1 MAKYEVEIT
10 RNHKQSLYNCK
21 YYIPELITDL
31 PIENV
36 IDHPEV
42 IAGIHVSFGKSL
54 NVFVYDLDT
63 GMIDVTEITKSKA
76 I

>member
-10 RNHKQSLYNCK
+10 RNHKKSIYNCK

-31 PIENV
+31 PIEEIV
-36 IDHPEV
+36 DHPEV
-42 IAGIHVSFGKSL
+42 LEGIHASFGKSL
-54 NVFVYDLDT
+54 NVFVYDLTT
-63 GMIDVTEITKSKA
+63 GMNQLTVITKSKA